1 MASGKIVH
9 LSSVHHARDN
19 RIFHKECKSLAQAGY
34 NVTLI
39 AVADQDFIEEG
50 VRVRGVPK
58 FTNRTKRIFMAPW
71 RVYQMALEERADLY
85 HFHDSELIPIALLLR
100 LQGYKVVYDVHE
112 NLAPSILS
120 KDWIHPFLRSWIAK
134 AVDII
139 EKVASGYF
147 NGIVVVVPPM
157 LDRFPPHTT
166 ILLRNFSQLKEL
178 PIITSDLQDPM
189 PMPPYA
195 VYVGVISKD
204 RGALDMVSAMGLLE
218 ETSPIQLFLGGNVYP
233 DTLKDQLA
241 GDIGFDRTTLLGW
254 LTRDQVIET
263 FRRSF
268 VGLSILHATPHY
280 LMAYPTKLF
289 EYMGM
294 GLPVI
299 GNQFEIVQ
307 DIIVGNQC
315 GITVPEK
322 DPQAIANALQWLFT
336 HPEEAQQM
344 GIRGRQAI
352 EEKYNWEKEMDSLLN
367 LYAQILKCK

>member
-1 MASGKIVH
+1 M
-9 LSSVHHARDN
+9 
-19 RIFHKECKSLAQAGY
+19 
-34 NVTLI
+34 
-39 AVADQDFIEEG
+39 
-50 VRVRGVPK
+50 
-58 FTNRTKRIFMAPW
+58 
-71 RVYQMALEERADLY
+71 
-85 HFHDSELIPIALLLR
+85 LLR

-112 NLAPSILS
+112 NLALSIS
-120 KDWIHPFLRSWIAK
+120 TKDWIYPLLRGWIAK
-134 AVDII
+134 TVDII

-147 NGIVVVVPPM
+147 NGIVIAN
-157 LDRFPPHTT
+157 PHTLKGFPT
-166 ILLRNFSQLKEL
+166 DKSILVRNFPQLKEF
-178 PIITSDLQDPM
+178 PTITPDLEDPM
-189 PMPPYA
+189 PTHA
-195 VYVGVISKD
+195 VYVGLISKE

-218 ETSPIQLFLGGNVYP
+218 ETSPIQLLLGGNIYP
-233 DTLKDQLA
+233 DTLKDQLV
-241 GDIGFDRTTLLGW
+241 GNTGFDRTSLLGW

-263 FRRSF
+263 FRKSF

-299 GNQFEIVQ
+299 GNQFEIVH

-322 DPQAIANALQWLFT
+322 DPQAIANALEWLFN

-344 GIRGRQAI
+344 GKRGRQAI

-367 LYAQILKCK
+367 LYAQILK

>member
-1 MASGKIVH
+1 MSLGKVVH

-39 AVADQDFIEEG
+39 AVADQDFIEDG

-112 NLAPSILS
+112 NLALSIS
-120 KDWIHPFLRSWIAK
+120 TKDWIYPLLRGWIART
-134 AVDII
+134 VDII
-139 EKVASGYF
+139 EKVVSRYF

-157 LDRFPPHTT
+157 LDGFPPHTT
-166 ILLRNFSQLKEL
+166 ILLRNFPQLKEFAT
-178 PIITSDLQDPM
+178 ITPDLKDAVSIH
-189 PMPPYA
+189 A
-195 VYVGVISKD
+195 VYVGEISKE
-204 RGALDMVSAMGLLE
+204 RSALEMVSAMGLLE
-218 ETSPIQLFLGGNVYP
+218 ETSPIQLLLGGNVYP
-233 DTLKDQLA
+233 DTLKDQLV
-241 GDIGFDRTTLLGW
+241 GITGFDRTSLLGW

-268 VGLSILHATPHY
+268 VGIIVFHSTPNN

-289 EYMGM
+289 EYMGA

-299 GNQFEIVQ
+299 GNQFEIVH

-322 DPQAIANALQWLFT
+322 DPQATANALQWLYT

-344 GIRGRQAI
+344 GKRGRQAI
-352 EEKYNWEKEMDSLLN
+352 EEKYNWEKEMDLLLN
-367 LYAQILKCK
+367 LYAQILK